1 MKGINIEEVV
11 YKLISE
17 DEELK
22 AKLKQKIMEAIDS
35 LEIELDE
42 DILSKGLSQ
51 AIENYTDDWNDAFG
65 VFVTEKLKSIF
76 DKIEFKIENKN
87 KKQVRKM
94 QQQEL
99 INNKGWL

>member
-51 AIENYTDDWNDAFG
+51 VIENYTDDWNDAFG
-65 VFVTEKLKSIF
+65 VFVTEKLNSIF

-87 KKQVRKM
+87 KK
-94 QQQEL
+94 
-99 INNKGWL
+99 